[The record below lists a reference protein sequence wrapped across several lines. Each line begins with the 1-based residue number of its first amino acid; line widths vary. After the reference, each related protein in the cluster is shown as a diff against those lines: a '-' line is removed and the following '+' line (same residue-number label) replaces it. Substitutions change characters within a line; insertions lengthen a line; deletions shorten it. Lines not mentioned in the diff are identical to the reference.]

1 MVSSKIKLIADGN
14 GVVRPVI
21 IGKGMA
27 MGTLEGDDGLFLN
40 EAAVRPGKDQDV
52 RRSMFLQGSCC

>member
-1 MVSSKIKLIADGN
+1 MGRN

-27 MGTLEGDDGLFLN
+27 MGPLEGDDGPFLN
-40 EAAVRPGKDQDV
+40 EAAVRPGKDQDI
-52 RRSMFLQGSCC
+52 RRNMFLQGSCC